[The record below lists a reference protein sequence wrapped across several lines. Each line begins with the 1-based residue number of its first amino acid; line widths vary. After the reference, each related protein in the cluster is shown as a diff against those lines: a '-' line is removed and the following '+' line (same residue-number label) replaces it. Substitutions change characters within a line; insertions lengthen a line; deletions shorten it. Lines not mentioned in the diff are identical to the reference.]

1 VKRDASRVRVD
12 VIRWDYSA
20 QVSASSSQS
29 GWLKALSR
37 MQEEHEALL
46 CLQEMDLEVHE
57 ALLAEE
63 LERGLHPP
71 NGRDLPAELNEARTC
86 VGRTA
91 DD

>member
-1 VKRDASRVRVD
+1 
-12 VIRWDYSA
+12 
-20 QVSASSSQS
+20 
-29 GWLKALSR
+29 